1 MQNKQENK
9 KGKLHYIGGRN
20 GAKDITK
27 ITESLQLCYKM
38 SKSLAR
44 KNGISYNV
52 FSKRESAINKAIIP
66 QQSLLASVSNRPNMV
81 YGKKRVKE
89 VLQSCYTLSKDVDEK
104 KEQ

>member
-1 MQNKQENK
+1 MATPLKQNITQKKEFVKRLCKRDVIFLQNKQENK

-20 GAKDITK
+20 DAKDITK

-52 FSKRESAINKAIIP
+52 FSKRES
-66 QQSLLASVSNRPNMV
+66 
-81 YGKKRVKE
+81 
-89 VLQSCYTLSKDVDEK
+89 T
-104 KEQ
+104 